1 MFKRTQTIRR
11 QQHFVRLAL
20 NGLMKSLFEFNP
32 LFDPLL
38 PVRCL
43 ISPEKIDNSS
53 VLFYLKIGRTSRV

>member
-32 LFDPLL
+32 LFDPLQ

-43 ISPEKIDNSS
+43 ISPEKIDN
-53 VLFYLKIGRTSRV
+53 LFCFI